1 MSYILDAL
9 ERSEHERKQGELPSF
24 RQDQNLLYMRK
35 ERKSPWLILLVL
47 VLLLNAMVFLYI
59 HFSGSAD
66 DVIITVGETEGLGI
80 DSSEQMVVQSVSP
93 VKPIEIERTAQSTA
107 SLPVK
112 RNDLLQAESSAPAMV
127 EPKLV
132 AEPAVIPSTIPSTIP
147 SIRKKEK
154 LDVSNSEAP
163 QKAGEQYESA
173 PAPVVAAL
181 ELVAPSQDASMEPSE
196 EQFELIEPKSKR
208 LSQSDSVTESLESKS
223 RVAVSDSQLDLSIP
237 NSLETAN
244 VRVQDTD
251 SSYADPYADV
261 HFLEELDQNTRPK
274 VSKLTFNSHIY
285 SSAPSARR
293 VMINNIYLREG
304 QAFQGMT
311 LLSIGEQ
318 YVVFEK
324 DGQQFK
330 IAAMRDWMG

>member
-24 RQDQNLLYMRK
+24 RQDQNLLYMRR
-35 ERKSPWLILLVL
+35 ERKSPWLVLLVL

-59 HFSGSAD
+59 HFSGATD
-66 DVIITVGETEGLGI
+66 DVNLPVAGAVDLSK
-80 DSSEQMVVQSVSP
+80 DSSE
-93 VKPIEIERTAQSTA
+93 KTAAQSISSVRSVDLEDAAQLNSAASSEA
-107 SLPVK
+107 SLPAK
-112 RNDLLQAESSAPAMV
+112 RINIEEAASRTATLV

-132 AEPAVIPSTIPSTIP
+132 SESAVIPSTIPSTQ
-147 SIRKKEK
+147 KEQT
-154 LDVSNSEAP
+154 LDVSSAEPLPASDD
-163 QKAGEQYESA
+163 QYDPE
-173 PAPVVAAL
+173 PVVAAL
-181 ELVAPSQDASMEPSE
+181 ELVAPEKEPSE
-196 EQFELIEPKSKR
+196 DQFELIEPKSKR
-208 LSQSDSVTESLESKS
+208 LFQSDSVTGSSESNV
-223 RVAVSDSQLDLSIP
+223 RAVVSDISLDEISP

-244 VRVQDTD
+244 VSAQDKG
-251 SSYADPYADV
+251 SSAADPYADV
-261 HFLEELDQNTRPK
+261 RFLEELDQRTRPK
-274 VSKLTFNSHIY
+274 ISKLTFNSHIY

-318 YVVFEK
+318 YVVLEK